1 MGQSNTCSND
11 QVCSACTASQD
22 CDAQTQDRHMDE
34 LLKSR
39 LAEIKHRI
47 AIMSGKGGVGK
58 STVAVNL
65 AMALASQGR
74 SVGIL
79 DADVHGPNVP
89 KMLGLNGRQPMMG
102 EGGLIPIDAPNNV
115 RVMSM
120 AFMLPDEDT
129 PVVWR
134 GPVKHTVF
142 RQFLAEVDWGKLD
155 YLIVDLPPGTG
166 DEPLSIAQLLGKPLW
181 AVVVTTPQE
190 VALLDSRKSVVFGH
204 TLEMNVL
211 GIVENMSG
219 LACPHC
225 GERID
230 LFKTG
235 GGERSSRDLMVP
247 FLGAIP
253 IDPTVVTGGDAG
265 IPISLMSPE
274 SGTAEAFRLLAI
286 EIQAA
291 IDSSATDN
299 SNSPK

>member
-1 MGQSNTCSND
+1 
-11 QVCSACTASQD
+11 
-22 CDAQTQDRHMDE
+22 MDE
-34 LLKSR
+34 LLKAR
-39 LAEIKHRI
+39 LAIIKHSV
-47 AIMSGKGGVGK
+47 AVMSGKGGVGK

-65 AMALASQGR
+65 AVALASQGK

-89 KMLGLNGRQPMMG
+89 KMLGLSGRQPMMS
-102 EGGLIPIDAPNNV
+102 ENGLVPIDTSNNV

-142 RQFLAEVDWGKLD
+142 KQFLAEVDWGKLD

-181 AVVVTTPQE
+181 AVVVTTPQD
-190 VALLDSRKSVVFGH
+190 VALLDSRKSVVFAR
-204 TLEMNVL
+204 TVDMNTL

-235 GGERSSRDLMVP
+235 GGEKASRDLMVP

-265 IPISLMSPE
+265 VPIALMSPD
-274 SGTAEAFRLLAI
+274 SGTTEAFRTLALEIHAAI
-286 EIQAA
+286 ETNTTGQ
-291 IDSSATDN
+291 
-299 SNSPK
+299 SPTAGP